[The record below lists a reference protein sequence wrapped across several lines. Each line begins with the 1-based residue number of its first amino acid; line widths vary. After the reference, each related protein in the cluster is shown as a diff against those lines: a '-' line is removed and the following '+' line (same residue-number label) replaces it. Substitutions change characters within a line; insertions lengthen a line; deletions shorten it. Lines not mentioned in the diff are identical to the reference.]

1 LEKLQPQLGTL
12 SKALLGM
19 VANTA
24 GGVLSF
30 LVSLAIAGIMM
41 AYGQGGDKAMRLIA
55 NRLAGPGK
63 GPRLHSLSTA
73 TIRSVAMGVIGV
85 AFIQALLL
93 GIGMVLAGIPA
104 AGILAMVVLIL
115 GIAQLPALLVSLP
128 AIAYLWWSGDS
139 TVMNVVFTVYLLI
152 AGMADNVLKPLLLGR
167 GVDAPMPVI
176 LIGALGGM
184 VTGGMIGLFLGAVLL
199 TLGYKIFME
208 WVADEETADNG
219 SAEGKATASPQAA
232 E

>member
-1 LEKLQPQLGTL
+1 MQPQLGTIT
-12 SKALLGM
+12 KKLLGM

-30 LVSLAIAGIMM
+30 LVSLIIAGIMM
-41 AYGQGGDKAMRLIA
+41 AYGEAGSTALLRITSRLV
-55 NRLAGPGK
+55 GPTK
-63 GPRLHSLSTA
+63 GPRIHALSTA
-73 TIRSVAMGVIGV
+73 TIRSVAMGVVGV

-93 GIGMVLAGIPA
+93 GTGFILADIPA
-104 AGILAMVVLIL
+104 AGVLAMVALIL

-128 AIAYLWWSGDS
+128 AIGYLWWSGGDS
-139 TVMNVVFTVYLLI
+139 TILNVVFTAYLLVM
-152 AGMADNVLKPLLLGR
+152 GMADNVLKPLLLGR

-184 VTGGMIGLFLGAVLL
+184 VAGGMIGLFLGAVLL

-208 WVADEETADNG
+208 WVEDMDDAGEAPGEPETA
-219 SAEGKATASPQAA
+219 SAQQPSE
-232 E
+232 